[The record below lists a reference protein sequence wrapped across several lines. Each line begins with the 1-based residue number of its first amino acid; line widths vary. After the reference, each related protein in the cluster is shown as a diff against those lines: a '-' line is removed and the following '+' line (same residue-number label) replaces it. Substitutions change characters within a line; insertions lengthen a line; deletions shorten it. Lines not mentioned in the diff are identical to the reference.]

1 MEVSK
6 QFQRILKKQGL
17 DFKLNTKVT
26 SATRNGDSI
35 KVSCEGVKDGKK
47 LEVCNLVFYSE
58 TSLKRL
64 LKISQNKGLRDKWLL
79 SACQTYCSMLE
90 HSAIFLT
97 YNKRLSVLSGYS
109 KLDKTKALKASG

>member
-1 MEVSK
+1 MTCIEFLGHVGGLGIDMEVSK

-64 LKISQNKGLRDKWLL
+64 LKIRQNKDLKDKWSL
-79 SACQTYCSMLE
+79 SQKYCRMLWRSICNTFGL
-90 HSAIFLT
+90 H
-97 YNKRLSVLSGYS
+97 
-109 KLDKTKALKASG
+109 